1 MLSVVCK
8 YVSLLRNLSKEKWF
22 FAFFIKKISMKWDVL
37 QSLHISH
44 KKVYRELDFGSN
56 FELFESRLNQHCI
69 LMTKNF
75 FRNRTTFTCKI
86 NFSIDW
92 TNQRRKTCRETKSKL
107 LDVQICQSMFK
118 NRSEINRDC
127 GYSWEHSRT
136 PLIVQQNKNPDFND
150 DIQKFISQL

>member
-8 YVSLLRNLSKEKWF
+8 YVSLLRNLSKKKWF

-44 KKVYRELDFGSN
+44 KKVCRKLDFGSN

-75 FRNRTTFTCKI
+75 FWNRTTFTC
-86 NFSIDW
+86 
-92 TNQRRKTCRETKSKL
+92 
-107 LDVQICQSMFK
+107 
-118 NRSEINRDC
+118 
-127 GYSWEHSRT
+127 
-136 PLIVQQNKNPDFND
+136 QNKFQHRLNLSAAQNMSRNQ
-150 DIQKFISQL
+150 IKTTRCSNMSINVQKSFWNKSWLRLQLRTF